1 MKISKTLGT
10 LAAASILSAS
20 FNASAIAADGDTLPF
35 ASEVDTCIAA
45 VTANLDL
52 QNANRVRHLVKQ
64 RDRTGS
70 SYAFAIETTVF
81 SGSQSKRYAAY
92 CVANGDAEPTT
103 FRIREA
109 RI

>member
-1 MKISKTLGT
+1 MKITKTLGS
-10 LAAASILSAS
+10 LAATSILSAS
-20 FNASAIAADGDTLPF
+20 LLAPALAADGETLPF

-64 RDRTGS
+64 KDRTGS

-92 CVANGDAEPTT
+92 CVASGDAEPTK
-103 FRIREA
+103 FRITEA
-109 RI
+109 TI